1 MGASADAYVII
12 GFEVDHSDFWTE
24 QITKGTKPECSNGH
38 PGKTGKY
45 CQDCGELIEIQV
57 ESKTIPTPNFAKY
70 CKDRN
75 LDPEEVY
82 VPDDPAY
89 LEEAIDPSGFDGL
102 ELYCIDAYT
111 DHDTDKETIAL
122 GVKVIASGSIME
134 GGSYG
139 WTKTNKLDEK
149 EIRVHMDK
157 CRKIANDLGLDRPVH
172 LSLVTHCSY

>member
-122 GVKVIASGSIME
+122 GVQDQQARRE
-134 GGSYG
+134 GNPCPHGQVP
-139 WTKTNKLDEK
+139 KD
-149 EIRVHMDK
+149 
-157 CRKIANDLGLDRPVH
+157 RKRSRPRPSRPPLPRHALFV
-172 LSLVTHCSY
+172 LK